1 MRKYF
6 EAKTHMGI
14 TELTPS
20 FLPTNIAMAAK
31 VGPLEKMVHLR
42 AKAKTSR
49 LSHQLPRAGF
59 DRL

>member
-1 MRKYF
+1 
-6 EAKTHMGI
+6 MGI